1 MKKSPF
7 RVLARYV
14 FLLLIS
20 LGFYYS
26 ANIYSFFLNVTIYP
40 VNFLLNLFYESSING
55 AFMLI
60 GPRIIEIIPACVGIS
75 AYLLLL
81 ILNLT
86 IEMKPKTRFL
96 SITFSF
102 LTLLV
107 INILRIFILTILLIN
122 NNAYFDVIHKFLW
135 YFMSFLIVIG
145 IWFLT
150 AYIFK
155 IRTTP
160 IYDDIRLIMKPV
172 IKYHKSTNKK

>member
-7 RVLARYV
+7 RVLVRYIL
-14 FLLLIS
+14 LLLIA
-20 LGFYYS
+20 LGFYSS
-26 ANIYSFFLNVTIYP
+26 ASIYSFFLKSTIYP
-40 VNFLLNLFYESSING
+40 INFLLNLLFESSING
-55 AFMLI
+55 SFIFL
-60 GPRIIEIIPACVGIS
+60 GSKIIEIIPACVGIS

-86 IEMKPKTRFL
+86 VEMNLKARFL
-96 SITFSF
+96 SIIFSF
-102 LTLLV
+102 LTLLI
-107 INILRIFILTILLIN
+107 INVLRIFILAILLMN
-122 NNAYFDVIHKFLW
+122 NYPYFDIVHKFLW

-160 IYDDIRLIMKPV
+160 IYDDIRLLIKPI
-172 IKYHKSTNKK
+172 IKYYKTTNKK